1 MKKNFLIL
9 IALFFTAPSF
19 GQIDYKEKINLTLLE
34 DMIVNKIND
43 LRVSSGIDVLSKN
56 DTIKLV
62 SNMECQYLCENGLV
76 ENPNSIQYLEHFF
89 GNNVFTSYNS
99 NIVTRWSISN
109 IDDWT
114 DVEKRMADGYM
125 IKYNLDGMQKTLLV
139 DKKEVDT
146 NYKGYLGITCKVQD
160 DILYVSQ
167 VIYITK

>member
-1 MKKNFLIL
+1 MKKNILIL
-9 IALFFTAPSF
+9 IALFLYLPSF
-19 GQIDYKEKINLTLLE
+19 SQISYKEKINLTLLE
-34 DMIVNKIND
+34 DMIVNKINN
-43 LRVSSGIDVLSKN
+43 LRINNGVDTLLKN

-62 SNMECQYLCENGLV
+62 SNMECQYLCENGLID
-76 ENPNSIQYLEHFF
+76 NPNSIRYLEHFF
-89 GNNVFTSYNS
+89 GNNVFSSYNS

-125 IKYNLDGMQKTLLV
+125 IKYNLDGMQKTLLI
-139 DKKEVDT
+139 DKKEVDA

-160 DILYVSQ
+160 DFLYVSQ